1 MASDPLEMLENNA
14 DLTKIYD
21 FDLIDF
27 QKKKEFV
34 EAVFSRQRNHIEWA
48 LYGWIQEFFSYVLEK
63 AYREHRHKMV
73 SDLKGKFNFQDF
85 KCYFAS
91 FFTFE
96 DFSCQYRGYLLGF
109 D

>member
-34 EAVFSRQRNHIEWA
+34 EAVFSRQRNHIE
-48 LYGWIQEFFSYVLEK
+48 
-63 AYREHRHKMV
+63 
-73 SDLKGKFNFQDF
+73 
-85 KCYFAS
+85 
-91 FFTFE
+91 
-96 DFSCQYRGYLLGF
+96 
-109 D
+109 

>member
-34 EAVFSRQRNHIEWA
+34 EAVFLDSEIISSE
-48 LYGWIQEFFSYVLEK
+48 L
-63 AYREHRHKMV
+63 
-73 SDLKGKFNFQDF
+73 
-85 KCYFAS
+85 
-91 FFTFE
+91 
-96 DFSCQYRGYLLGF
+96 
-109 D
+109 